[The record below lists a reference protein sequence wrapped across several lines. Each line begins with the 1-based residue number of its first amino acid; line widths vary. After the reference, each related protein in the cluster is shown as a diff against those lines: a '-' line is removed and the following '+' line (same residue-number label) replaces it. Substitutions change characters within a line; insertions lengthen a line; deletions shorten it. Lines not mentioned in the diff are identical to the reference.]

1 MDGFSVRRFA
11 YALAAVI
18 LLLVAGT
25 LVFRSAL
32 DLGWVDSAY
41 RTLSTI
47 TLTSVPADPGRTG
60 VTLLTGFLMLAGVAL
75 FAYVASALVEL
86 IARGVL
92 GDAYGHRRRRRAI
105 ESLRGHTI
113 ICGYGR
119 VGRRVAAELR
129 ASGMPYV
136 VVDVNADALEAA
148 QADGSLV
155 VLGDGTEDA
164 DLERAGI
171 GRARGL
177 VASADSD
184 EINLFITLSAKA
196 IRPDLFVVARGSD
209 DSAAHKLKLAGA
221 DRVVQPYS
229 SAGLQMANL
238 IAKPQVAAFLDVVSM
253 AGGADFQ
260 LEEIEVPATCE
271 AAGNSIRKLRVRD
284 RTGAIIIALRKRD
297 GTFDTTPSPDALLEV
312 GDVLI
317 GVGTADELR
326 ALEEL
331 FAPEEILAG

>member
-11 YALAAVI
+11 QALAAVVV
-18 LLLVAGT
+18 LLVLGT
-25 LVFRSAL
+25 FVFHSAL
-32 DLGWVDSAY
+32 DLGIVDSAY
-41 RTLSTI
+41 RTLVTI
-47 TLTSVPADPGRTG
+47 SLTGVPADPGGTG
-60 VTLLTGFLMLAGVAL
+60 VTLFTGFLLLAGVAL

-105 ESLRGHTI
+105 DRLRGHTI

-129 ASGMPYV
+129 AGEMDYV

-171 GRARGL
+171 LRARGL

-196 IRPDLFVVARGSD
+196 IRSDIFVVARGSD
-209 DSAAHKLKLAGA
+209 EGAARKLKLAGA

-253 AGGADFQ
+253 AGGADIQ
-260 LEEIEVPATCE
+260 LEEIEIPGSCQ

-284 RTGAIIIALRKRD
+284 RTGAIIVALRKRD
-297 GTFDTTPSPDALLEV
+297 GTFDTTPSPDAMLEA

-317 GVGTADELR
+317 GVGTTEELH

-331 FAPEEILAG
+331 FAPEEI